1 MFKKTRWIDV
11 NQRDMMEVIRVI
23 IDHLG
28 AFEGFIGACDWTND
42 PDIYSVSFDANDK
55 RYGKIVEELNN
66 MGEFKVVVSPKGGM
80 NVFFERI

>member
-11 NQRDMMEVIRVI
+11 NQRDMTEVIRVI

-28 AFEGFIGACDWTND
+28 AFEGFIGACGWTND

-66 MGEFKVVVSPKGGM
+66 MGEFKVVVSPNGEM

>member
-28 AFEGFIGACDWTND
+28 AFEGFIGGCDWTNV

-66 MGEFKVVVSPKGGM
+66 MGEFKVVVSPKGEM